1 MKSEICKT
9 CCPSGGALFDQMV
22 PLYDDDFN
30 VIRYGKQCRNCG
42 EFKDY
47 RKSPAKVI
55 AKRERQ
61 ARTDGSI
68 HGAVRS
74 GRTLSMI
81 RRYYADVRVPRAKSH
96 TGEARD
102 IRVHIVI
109 EGSSA
114 VDCTQKAADVGFSTG
129 LCLIGPIGY

>member
-55 AKRERQ
+55 AKREASRERMEAFM
-61 ARTDGSI
+61 ARC
-68 HGAVRS
+68 
-74 GRTLSMI
+74 
-81 RRYYADVRVPRAKSH
+81 
-96 TGEARD
+96 EA
-102 IRVHIVI
+102 
-109 EGSSA
+109 EG
-114 VDCTQKAADVGFSTG
+114 VFQ
-129 LCLIGPIGY
+129 